1 MGICKILFVDDDK
14 IIIMQVL
21 KELAQTDFEVEA
33 VESAEKAIEL
43 VKKSDFDIVFTD
55 LVLPGKNGVELCAQI
70 KKIRPNTEVVLLS
83 GSPVNIEKFQMV
95 FLNAGGR
102 DESLR
107 KPLMANEVLNV
118 ARKICREHEAK
129 QSNS

>member
-1 MGICKILFVDDDK
+1 MGACKILFVDDDK
-14 IIIMQVL
+14 IIIMQAL

-43 VKKSDFDIVFTD
+43 VKKSYFDIVFTD
-55 LVLPGKNGVELCAQI
+55 LVLPGKNGVELCAEI
-70 KKIRPNTEVVLLS
+70 KKISPKTEVVLLS

-95 FLNAGGR
+95 FLNVGGR

-107 KPLMANEVLNV
+107 KPLLPNEVLKI
-118 ARKICREHEAK
+118 ARKICKECELK
-129 QSNS
+129 

>member
-1 MGICKILFVDDDK
+1 MGACKILFVDDDK
-14 IIIMQVL
+14 IIIMQAL

-43 VKKSDFDIVFTD
+43 VKKSYFDIVFTD

-70 KKIRPNTEVVLLS
+70 KKISPKTEVVLLS

-95 FLNAGGR
+95 FLNVGGR

-107 KPLMANEVLNV
+107 KPLIANEVLNI
-118 ARKICREHEAK
+118 ARKICKECELKSR
-129 QSNS
+129 